1 MAGSFACKYLI
12 MPIFQGTGYN
22 PVNTVV
28 LAGLF
33 YLLAIFSYSYLKS
46 FIGLKSIDSFAW
58 TALPYIVLGGVMRSL
73 TDAGA
78 YPGISSW
85 PADIC
90 GSTVNLSKAL
100 FVTPGAYLLP
110 ISILF
115 IAMFIEKKLAGHD
128 RRIAV
133 NLGWLLVAANLFLL
147 KPVST
152 EVVLGTLVV
161 TAVVFTIAAIIY
173 KILKLKFMDDM
184 YSRLAIAAQLF
195 EGSAT
200 FVGVA
205 FYGYGEQ
212 HVLASLAIGGLGP
225 ASVFLVKMT
234 VIPFVLWALSDLDD
248 DSETA
253 KYVKI
258 LIIALG
264 LGPGLR
270 DMLSVA
276 MGV

>member
-1 MAGSFACKYLI
+1 MAGFACKYLI

-22 PVNTVV
+22 PVNTLV

-33 YLLAIFSYSYLKS
+33 YLLALFSYSYLKS
-46 FIGLKSIDSFAW
+46 FIKLRSIDRFAW
-58 TALPYIVLGGVMRSL
+58 AALPYIVLGGLMRSL
-73 TDAGA
+73 TDAGV
-78 YPGISSW
+78 YPGGIAW
-85 PADIC
+85 PAGIC

-110 ISILF
+110 LSILF
-115 IAMFIEKKLAGHD
+115 IAMFLEKRLEK
-128 RRIAV
+128 REIAV
-133 NLGWLLVAANLFLL
+133 NIGWLLVAANLFLL
-147 KPVST
+147 KPIRTGVI
-152 EVVLGTLVV
+152 LQTLLV
-161 TAVVFTIAAIIY
+161 AAIVIAMALAIY
-173 KILKLKFMDDM
+173 KILTLEFMEDL

-195 EGSAT
+195 EASAT
-200 FVGVA
+200 FVGVS

-234 VIPFVLWALSDLDD
+234 VIPFVLWACSDLDT
-248 DSETA
+248 ETA

>member
-1 MAGSFACKYLI
+1 MTGSFACKYLI

-73 TDAGA
+73 TDAGV
-78 YPGISSW
+78 YPGIVSW

-115 IAMFIEKKLAGHD
+115 IAMFIETRLRKKWG
-128 RRIAV
+128 IAV

-152 EVVLGTLVV
+152 EVILGTLAVTGVV
-161 TAVVFTIAAIIY
+161 LAIAAIIY
-173 KILKLKFMDDM
+173 KILKLKFMDDH
-184 YSRLAIAAQLF
+184 YSKLAIAAQLF
-195 EGSAT
+195 EASAT

>member
-33 YLLAIFSYSYLKS
+33 YLLALFSYSCLKS
-46 FIGLKSIDSFAW
+46 VIRLKSVDYFAW
-58 TALPYIVLGGVMRSL
+58 AAAPYIVLGGIMRSL
-73 TDAGA
+73 TDAGV
-78 YPGISSW
+78 YPGIAW
-85 PADIC
+85 PAGLC

-110 ISILF
+110 LSILF
-115 IAMFIEKKLAGHD
+115 VALFTETRLRHTGK
-128 RRIAV
+128 IAV

-147 KPVST
+147 KSVRT
-152 EVVLGTLVV
+152 EVILGTLAVSV
-161 TAVVFTIAAIIY
+161 VVFAIATLLY
-173 KILKLKFMDDM
+173 KILRLKFMEDL
-184 YSRLAIAAQLF
+184 YGRLALAAQLF
-195 EGSAT
+195 EASAT
-200 FVGVA
+200 FIGIS
-205 FYGYGEQ
+205 FYRYSEQ
-212 HVLASLAIGGLGP
+212 HVIASLAIGGLGP
-225 ASVFLVKMT
+225 ASVFLVKMA
-234 VIPFVLWALSDLDD
+234 VVPFVLWACSDLDT
-248 DSETA
+248 ETA
-253 KYVKI
+253 KYVKV

>member
-1 MAGSFACKYLI
+1 MAGFACKYLI

-22 PVNTVV
+22 PVNTLV

-33 YLLAIFSYSYLKS
+33 YLLALVSYSYLKS
-46 FIGLKSIDSFAW
+46 FIRLKSMDYFAGA
-58 TALPYIVLGGVMRSL
+58 ALPYIILGGVMRSL
-73 TDAGA
+73 TDAGV
-78 YPGISSW
+78 YPGIAW
-85 PADIC
+85 PANIC
-90 GSTVNLSKAL
+90 GTSVNLSRAI

-110 ISILF
+110 LSILF
-115 IAMFIEKKLAGHD
+115 IAMLLEKRLGKKE
-128 RRIAV
+128 IAA

-147 KPVST
+147 KPVRT
-152 EVVLGTLVV
+152 EVILGTLAVA
-161 TAVVFTIAAIIY
+161 AVVFVIATILY
-173 KILKLKFMDDM
+173 KITKLKFMDGS

-195 EGSAT
+195 EASAT
-200 FVGVA
+200 FVGVS

-225 ASVFLVKMT
+225 ASVFLVKMI
-234 VIPFVLWALSDLDD
+234 VIPFVLWACSDLDT
-248 DSETA
+248 ETA

-258 LIIALG
+258 LIMALG

>member
-1 MAGSFACKYLI
+1 MAGSFPCKYLI

-28 LAGLF
+28 LACLF

-46 FIGLKSIDSFAW
+46 FIRLKSMDSFAW

-73 TDAGA
+73 TDAGV
-78 YPGISSW
+78 YPGIAW

-115 IAMFIEKKLAGHD
+115 IAMFLEKLLAGHD
-128 RRIAV
+128 SKLAV

-152 EVVLGTLVV
+152 AVILGTLVV
-161 TAVVFTIAAIIY
+161 TGVVFAIATIIY
-173 KILKLKFMDDM
+173 KILKLKFMEDR

-195 EGSAT
+195 EASAT